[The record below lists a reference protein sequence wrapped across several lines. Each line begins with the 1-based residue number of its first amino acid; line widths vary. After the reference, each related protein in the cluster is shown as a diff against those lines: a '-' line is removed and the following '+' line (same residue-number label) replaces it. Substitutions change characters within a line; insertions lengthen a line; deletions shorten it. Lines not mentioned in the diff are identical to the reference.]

1 MSDDLRSMFA
11 SSARLLFERE
21 VDDALLRAAECGPW
35 PGAFWD
41 AVYDAGYTNVL
52 ADATVEDV
60 TWDDAF
66 PLIAEAGRAL
76 APVPFPETLLAS
88 WLLARAGIALPAGPI
103 AVAPQ
108 ANSTWRLEAD
118 GPAWRLSGKA
128 IGVPWA
134 ADVPH
139 CVLVV
144 AGDDPKVVLVRGDA
158 LQIVRDYNLAR
169 EPRDTIEARE
179 IGVVSVAALDGRF
192 PSDVLDR
199 FGALLR
205 SAQISGA
212 ISRIAAQATRY
223 ARERKQFGRA
233 LVEFQ
238 AIGQQLAVL
247 AEESVA
253 AQTAAAFAFRAAS
266 TDPASPAIPAAK
278 IRTGMAAAVA
288 ARVAHTVFAAI
299 GYSYEHDLHFATRR
313 LWSWRAEFGSE
324 TFWAREVGRN
334 LIRNGSTRLW
344 PDLVDGSPAAASVA
358 GIA

>member
-35 PGAFWD
+35 PEALWD

-60 TWDDAF
+60 SWDDAF
-66 PLIAEAGRAL
+66 PLVVEAGRAL

-88 WLLARAGIALPAGPI
+88 WLLARVGIAPPEGAI

-108 ANSTWRLEAD
+108 ADSTWRLEAD
-118 GPAWRLSGKA
+118 GPVWRLSGKA

-134 ADVPH
+134 ADMPH

-144 AGDDPKVVLVRGDA
+144 AGEDPMVVLVRSDA

-179 IGVVSVAALDGRF
+179 IVVTSLAALDGRF

-205 SAQISGA
+205 SAQIAGA

-238 AIGQQLAVL
+238 AIGHQLAVL

-253 AQTAAAFAFRAAS
+253 AQTAAAFAFRSAA

-288 ARVAHTVFAAI
+288 ARVAHAVFAAI
-299 GYSYEHDLHFATRR
+299 GYSHEHDLHFATRR

-324 TFWAREVGRN
+324 TFWARESGRN
-334 LIRNGSTRLW
+334 VIRNGSARLW
-344 PDLVDGSPAAASVA
+344 PDLVDGSPAAANVA

>member
-1 MSDDLRSMFA
+1 MNEDLRSVFA

-35 PGAFWD
+35 PGALWD
-41 AVYDAGYTNVL
+41 AVYEAGYTNVL
-52 ADATVEDV
+52 ADATAEDV
-60 TWDDAF
+60 SWDDAF
-66 PLIAEAGRAL
+66 PLVAEAGRAL

-88 WLLARAGIALPAGPI
+88 WLLAGARIALPAGPI

-108 ANSTWRLEAD
+108 ADSSWRLEAD
-118 GPAWRLSGKA
+118 GAGWRLSGKA

-134 ADVPH
+134 ADAPH

-144 AGDDPKVVLVRGDA
+144 AGDGPRVVLVRSDA

-169 EPRDTIEARE
+169 EPRDTIEAAE
-179 IGVVSVAALDGRF
+179 IGVAAVAALDVRF

-199 FGALLR
+199 FGTLLR
-205 SAQISGA
+205 SAQIAGA

-238 AIGQQLAVL
+238 AIGHQLAVL

-253 AQTAAAFAFRAAS
+253 AQTAAAFAFRTAA

-288 ARVAHTVFAAI
+288 ARVAHAVFAAI
-299 GYSYEHDLHFATRR
+299 GYSHEHDLHFATRR
-313 LWSWRAEFGSE
+313 LWSWRAEIGSE

-334 LIRNGSTRLW
+334 VIRKGSARLW
-344 PDLVDGSPAAASVA
+344 PDLVDNDPAAAGVA
-358 GIA
+358 GVA